1 MLCNTSPSRF
11 KTVPE
16 HHKTQE
22 ELDAEMFPEFT
33 RPVGM
38 ELIDKEEIKKIE
50 RSPLNPNQPNTQSML
65 RRTSRVHLQKTY
77 CYPHHQL
84 INQ

>member
-1 MLCNTSPSRF
+1 MTTNGGTMLCNTSPSRF

-16 HHKTQE
+16 HQKTQE

-38 ELIDKEEIKKIE
+38 ELIDKEEIKKI
-50 RSPLNPNQPNTQSML
+50 
-65 RRTSRVHLQKTY
+65 
-77 CYPHHQL
+77 
-84 INQ
+84 